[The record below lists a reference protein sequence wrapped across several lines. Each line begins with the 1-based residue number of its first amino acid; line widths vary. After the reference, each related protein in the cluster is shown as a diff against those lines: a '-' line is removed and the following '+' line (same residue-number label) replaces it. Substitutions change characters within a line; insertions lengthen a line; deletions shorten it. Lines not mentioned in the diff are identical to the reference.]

1 MIFERIYRLIFRV
14 SLAIS
19 IVLYG
24 LGIFFY
30 PSLPEKIPIQFGFDG
45 GVNSWGSKP
54 TVFLFPTLLLLVT
67 LITRSKYLDVK
78 YPVMS
83 SENRLHKIVLC
94 GCLLLICG
102 VGLYLFFL
110 CGKLLE

>member
-1 MIFERIYRLIFRV
+1 MIFERVYRLVFRV

-30 PSLPEKIPIQFGFDG
+30 PRLPAKIPIQFGFDG
-45 GVNSWGSKP
+45 GVNNWGSKL
-54 TVFLFPTLLLLVT
+54 TVFLFPTLLLAVA
-67 LITRSKYLDVK
+67 LISRSKYLDVK

-83 SENRLHKIVLC
+83 GENQLNKIVLC

-110 CGKLLE
+110 YGKLLE